1 MDSSISGD
9 SGAIGISKN
18 NNTIIN
24 LYIAYY
30 VLSIYDEKKQ
40 RYEFNSMGMKIIF
53 KVEILKFLSTF
64 YFPSP

>member
-18 NNTIIN
+18 NNTSIN

-30 VLSIYDEKKQ
+30 VLGIYDEKKQ

-53 KVEILKFLSTF
+53 KVENLKFLSTF